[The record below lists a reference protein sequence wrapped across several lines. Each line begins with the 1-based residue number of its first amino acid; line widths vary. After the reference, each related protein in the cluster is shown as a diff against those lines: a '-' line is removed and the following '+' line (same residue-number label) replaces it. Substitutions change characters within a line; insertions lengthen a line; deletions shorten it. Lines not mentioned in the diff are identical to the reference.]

1 LIKRILSRI
10 DIKNTFLVK
19 GVHLEGL
26 RVFGYPEFFAQ
37 KYYNENIDE
46 IIFQDVVAS
55 LYKKNN
61 LPSLIKRISEN
72 VFIPITCGG
81 GISNIDNISE
91 LLING
96 ADRVLIN
103 TSAVNN
109 IKFVKD
115 AVKTFGS
122 STITVGVETQKIDN
136 KYKVFTESGRTKNDI
151 DTFEWIKKLQD
162 IGVGEIILSSIS
174 KEGTGEG
181 FDLDLNEKASN
192 ICKISL
198 LAHGGAGKKED
209 VYELFNKTD
218 VNGVVIAAAFHHN
231 YFSELLNK
239 KKIIEHGSTSYL
251 YSKKFINKF
260 SLNIKELKEYLK
272 SKKMN
277 IR

>member
-10 DIKNTFLVK
+10 DIKNNFLVK

-46 IIFQDVVAS
+46 IIIQDVVAS

-61 LPSLIKRISEN
+61 LPPLIKKISEN

-81 GISNIDNISE
+81 GIKNIDDISE

-103 TSAVNN
+103 TGAVNN

-115 AVKTFGS
+115 AVRTYGS
-122 STITVGVETQKIDN
+122 STITVGIETQKIDN
-136 KYKVFTESGRTKNDI
+136 EYKVFTESGRTKNDI
-151 DTFEWIKKLQD
+151 DAFEWIKKLQD
-162 IGVGEIILSSIS
+162 IGVGEIILSSIN
-174 KEGTGEG
+174 KEGTGKG

-192 ICKISL
+192 VCEVSL
-198 LAHGGAGKKED
+198 LAHGGAGRKED
-209 VYELFNKTD
+209 VYELFNKTE
-218 VNGVVIAAAFHHN
+218 VSGVVIAAAFHHN
-231 YFSELLNK
+231 YFSELINK
-239 KKIIEHGSTSYL
+239 KKIIYHGGTSYL
-251 YSKKFINKF
+251 HSKKFISKF
-260 SLNIKELKEYLK
+260 SLDIKELKKYLK
-272 SKKMN
+272 SKKIS

>member
-103 TSAVNN
+103 TGAVNN

-162 IGVGEIILSSIS
+162 IGVGEIVLSSIS

-239 KKIIEHGSTSYL
+239 KKIIEHGGTSYL

>member
-1 LIKRILSRI
+1 MIKRILSRI

>member
-1 LIKRILSRI
+1 MIKRILSRI

-260 SLNIKELKEYLK
+260 FFNIKELKEYLK

>member
-1 LIKRILSRI
+1 MIKRILSRI

-239 KKIIEHGSTSYL
+239 KKLSSMGVLAIYIQKNL
-251 YSKKFINKF
+251 LINF
-260 SLNIKELKEYLK
+260 L
-272 SKKMN
+272 
-277 IR
+277 